1 MMVYCPRSIV
11 SVFSKSNETD
21 IASITLLTDH
31 FPNEGI
37 PMNKLDLIKQMPSL
51 YHPSS
56 KEISVVDVPEMNFL
70 MMDGTGDP
78 NSAPAYAEALT
89 ALYQLS
95 YTIKFSLKK
104 GKRAI
109 DYRVMPLE
117 GLWWMDDMRLF
128 SMENK
133 SAWKWTMMIAQPDF
147 VAADLV
153 EEARKEVAKKK
164 NPPALAL
171 VKFEAYHEGPAAQIL
186 HIGPYNAEGPNIA
199 KIHASIHASGHQLRG
214 KHHEIYLSDPRR
226 AAPEKLKTIVRQ
238 PFG

>member
-1 MMVYCPRSIV
+1 M
-11 SVFSKSNETD
+11 
-21 IASITLLTDH
+21 H
-31 FPNEGI
+31 
-37 PMNKLDLIKQMPSL
+37 KLDLIKQLHAL
-51 YHPSS
+51 YHPSA
-56 KEISVVDVPEMNFL
+56 KEVSRIDVPEMNFL
-70 MMDGTGDP
+70 MIDGTGDP

-133 SAWKWTMMIAQPDF
+133 SDWKWTMMIAQPDF
-147 VAADLV
+147 VSGDLV
-153 EEARKEVAKKK
+153 EETRKEVAKKK

-171 VKFEAYHEGPAAQIL
+171 VKFESYHEGPAAQIL
-186 HIGPYNAEGPNIA
+186 HIGPYDAEGPNIA
-199 KIHASIHASGHQLRG
+199 KIHAYIRESGHQLRG
-214 KHHEIYLSDPRR
+214 KHHEIYMSDPRR

-238 PFG
+238 PFGK